1 MAKDLKVSYLLECY
15 GKLLTEKQC
24 RVVDMYYNEDLS
36 LAEIAEI
43 ESITRQGVHDFLKK
57 AEAQLHE
64 LESKLHLLQK
74 VSTLQKLAEQQEYHS
89 ITENL
94 DRFFSDWEAK

>member
-15 GKLLTEKQC
+15 GKMLTEKQC

-57 AEAQLHE
+57 AEAQLYE
-64 LESKLHLLQK
+64 LESNLHLLQK
-74 VSTLQKLAEQQEYHS
+74 INALQKLAQNQDYNS
-89 ITENL
+89 VTECLN
-94 DRFFSDWEAK
+94 RFFSDWEAN